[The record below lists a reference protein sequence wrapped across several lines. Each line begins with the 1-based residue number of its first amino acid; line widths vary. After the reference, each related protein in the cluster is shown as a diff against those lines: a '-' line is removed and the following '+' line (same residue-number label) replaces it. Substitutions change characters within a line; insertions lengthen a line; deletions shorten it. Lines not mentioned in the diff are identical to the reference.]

1 MWSVI
6 CVLDRLV
13 AGDQRENRAPVD
25 ASPECLGNE
34 GKDEF
39 EDVDKSIKKGRTAA
53 EQGAEGRNETTTDE
67 VRDVFG

>member
-1 MWSVI
+1 M
-6 CVLDRLV
+6 
-13 AGDQRENRAPVD
+13 D

>member
-1 MWSVI
+1 MWRVI

-13 AGDQRENRAPVD
+13 AGDQEGESGSRGPIAGV
-25 ASPECLGNE
+25 SGNE
-34 GKDEF
+34 GKDGS

-53 EQGAEGRNETTTDE
+53 EQGAEGRHETTTDE